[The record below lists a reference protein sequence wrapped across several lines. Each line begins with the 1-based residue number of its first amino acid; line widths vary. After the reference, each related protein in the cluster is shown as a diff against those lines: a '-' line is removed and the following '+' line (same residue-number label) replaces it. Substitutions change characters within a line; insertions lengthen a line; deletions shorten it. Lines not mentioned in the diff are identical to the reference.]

1 MTVVY
6 NGLFAVIE
14 PCSTA
19 GCVLLTTVVMQEEK
33 NMDSARTEVSVCTQ
47 GQHLFIHW
55 GLFSVQGLDT
65 PVSVQIPAQHQAAK
79 LREKLVEK
87 VER

>member
-1 MTVVY
+1 MSFIYITVTVVSVKLYLMSVVY

-65 PVSVQIPAQHQAAK
+65 PV
-79 LREKLVEK
+79 
-87 VER
+87 